1 MAMAGQATEGIQLF
15 SRCGKNIL
23 RSLWLAAVLPLKEH
37 VRCHAF
43 FSAAMEEPEK
53 FAPTLHVAFEEK
65 LPWLKFADGLPT
77 RVGPDYTKD

>member
-1 MAMAGQATEGIQLF
+1 MVGQATEGIQFF

-23 RSLWLAAVLPLKEH
+23 RPLWYAAVLPLNEY

-43 FSAAMEEPEK
+43 FAAAMEEPEE

-65 LPWLKFADGLPT
+65 LPWLKLADGLPT
-77 RVGPDYTKD
+77 RIGPDYTKN